1 MPSAIEIAQQQ
12 VTFWEEYIDDERER
26 ERLTAQPSILLPRL
40 QDGLSR
46 SEDKLKK
53 LEERIDV

>member
-1 MPSAIEIAQQQ
+1 MPSAIEIAEKQ
-12 VTFWEEYIDDERER
+12 VTFWEENIDDERER

-46 SEDKLKK
+46 SEDRLSKLQEK
-53 LEERIDV
+53 